1 MPTLLL
7 RPVRS
12 LLIVLAVCAGASSW
26 SLAADGNESADS
38 VSNDEI
44 ERLIEQLGSPQFAT
58 REKAQAKLEML
69 GVAVFDELLDAQLHS
84 DIEVARRA
92 RYLLRGVPI
101 AWTVDTD
108 PAEVRSVLRDYGQQ
122 GRIERKSRIAHLASM
137 DESIGAAPLCRIMCF
152 ESDVILSKQAALELM
167 WHEVAGDIKTRKQLA
182 RQIRQSV
189 ANSRRP
195 AVRWALAYAD
205 SLEAPDETL
214 DTWQQITRDEM
225 ETFVKDPEQTQR
237 TVVRDLLRWHIGL
250 LRRLGQHDELRGNI
264 IRLVELV
271 KPERKE
277 LFDVVDW
284 ALEREEWFVP
294 ELLSERFPAEYWQDE
309 MLVYRLAEAKRK
321 QGDEAAAAGYAKQ
334 ALEMSPKQWN
344 VHFDVARNLRFER
357 HMFDWSEAEFR
368 QIIATSSEL
377 VRVELLARG
386 FLAEMLTDLQRE
398 KDAAEILEVSFK
410 IGEKDPAALA
420 AASEALYHEAYS
432 TADVRAKIDYLLGLH
447 YGREGEIEK
456 QKTHLK
462 AALDTDIDN
471 IDIVIALHHVA
482 DSSEAW
488 KQESE
493 KRLASHVQRIETRM
507 NELEEAVSSNE
518 DRDMRDLIVEEFA
531 QKNNEYAWLVSNTAG
546 DYQKAV
552 SCSKKSLEL
561 VPDSW
566 PYQDTL
572 GRCYYSVGDYAN
584 AIHFQKLAV
593 EQAPYMQQMQRQL
606 KLFEGALDK
615 SNASSK

>member
-1 MPTLLL
+1 MPALLS
-7 RPVRS
+7 RS
-12 LLIVLAVCAGASSW
+12 LPPLLVALAVCAGVSSW
-26 SLAADGNESADS
+26 LLAADGNNPAAS
-38 VSNDEI
+38 VSNE
-44 ERLIEQLGSPQFAT
+44 EVARLIEQLGSPQFAT

-69 GVAVFDELLDAQLHS
+69 GVAVFDELLDAQEHS

-108 PAEVRSVLRDYGQQ
+108 PAEVRSVMRDYGEQ
-122 GRIERKSRIAHLASM
+122 GRIERQSRIAHLASM
-137 DESIGAAPLCRIMCF
+137 AESMGAGPLCRIVCF
-152 ESDVILSKQAALELM
+152 ESDVILSKQAALKLM
-167 WHEVAGDIKTRKQLA
+167 WHEVAETESTRKQLA
-182 RQIRQSV
+182 RTIRQSV

-205 SLEAPDETL
+205 SLETPNETL

-237 TVVRDLLRWHIGL
+237 TVVRDLLRWHIDL
-250 LRRLGQHDELRGNI
+250 LRRLEQRDDVRANI
-264 IRLVELV
+264 IRVVELV
-271 KPERKE
+271 EPERKE

-294 ELLSERFPAEYWQDE
+294 ELLSQRFPAEYWQDE
-309 MLVYRLAEAKRK
+309 MLVYRLAEAKRR

-357 HMFDWSEAEFR
+357 YMFDWSEAEFR
-368 QIIATSSEL
+368 LIIATASEL

-386 FLAEMLTDLQRE
+386 FLAEMLADLQRE
-398 KDAAEILEVSFK
+398 KDAADIMEAWFE

-420 AASEALYHEAYS
+420 SASEALYHKAYS
-432 TADVRAKIDYLLGLH
+432 TADVRAKIDHLLGVH
-447 YGREGEIEK
+447 YGRVGEIEK
-456 QKTHLK
+456 QKMHLK
-462 AALDTDIDN
+462 AALNTDADN

-488 KQESE
+488 KQES
-493 KRLASHVQRIETRM
+493 KTRLASHVQRIESRM
-507 NELEEAVSSNE
+507 NELEQAVASNE
-518 DRDMRDLIVEEFA
+518 ERDMRDLIVEEFA
-531 QKNNEYAWLVSNTAG
+531 QKNNEFAWLVSNTVG

-552 SCSKKSLEL
+552 ACSKKSLEL
-561 VPDSW
+561 VPGSW
-566 PYQDTL
+566 AYQDTL
-572 GRCYYSVGDYAN
+572 GRCYYSVGDFAN

-593 EQAPYMQQMQRQL
+593 DEAPYMQQMQRQL
-606 KLFEGALDK
+606 KLFEEALAK
-615 SNASSK
+615 SNASSN